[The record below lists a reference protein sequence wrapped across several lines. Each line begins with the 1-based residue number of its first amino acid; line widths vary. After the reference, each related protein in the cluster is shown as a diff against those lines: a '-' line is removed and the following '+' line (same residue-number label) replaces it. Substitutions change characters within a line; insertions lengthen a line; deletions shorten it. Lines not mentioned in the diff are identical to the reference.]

1 MAIFTMYERFY
12 YRYFKFNIERS
23 LRFGWDSFE
32 IFMAISDLS
41 KVSQARQDQFLD
53 STHPGAAGRENARWR
68 IPLKE
73 RTAAA
78 RQYRPSAM
86 RVLGKRAPALGIM
99 RIILT
104 ICPTVLSYFSVMT
117 Y

>member
-12 YRYFKFNIERS
+12 YRYFKFNTERP

-41 KVSQARQDQFLD
+41 RVPQAWQGRFLD
-53 STHPGAAGRENARWR
+53 STRLGAVSREKARWR

-73 RTAAA
+73 RTAAP
-78 RQYRPSAM
+78 RQYRPSALW
-86 RVLGKRAPALGIM
+86 VLGK
-99 RIILT
+99 
-104 ICPTVLSYFSVMT
+104 
-117 Y
+117 